1 MKRIFFVMALIA
13 MAASARAEEGIE
25 ATISGQID
33 AFRGGEFA
41 AAFDYASPNIRR
53 IFRDPQNFE
62 AMVRQGYGVMLNPV
76 DMQFLGLREEGGA
89 LWQRVLYRDLHG
101 EVHVFDYEMIEGPEG
116 WKINAV
122 ARVRMPAPS
131 A

>member
-1 MKRIFFVMALIA
+1 MKRIFLALA
-13 MAASARAEEGIE
+13 LACAAVSVRAEDGIE
-25 ATISGQID
+25 ATIKSQIE

-41 AAFDYASPNIRR
+41 AAFEYASPNIQR

-62 AMVRQGYGVMLNPV
+62 AMVRQGFGVMLNPV
-76 DMQFLGLREEGGA
+76 DMQFLGLRDEGGA

-101 EVHVFDYEMIEGPEG
+101 EVYLFDYAMIEGPEG
-116 WKINAV
+116 WKIDAV
-122 ARVRMPAPS
+122 VRVRMPSPS